1 MRKPRALDTVA
12 PLGVTVTE
20 TVPLLQT
27 ESSLFDTIDTEFV
40 AGTVTVIEVLVQEET
55 LAVTVPN
62 FTTPG
67 APKPAPRIVTL
78 VPTAPWVGD
87 NERMLAV
94 DTGGIVVVVTGGA
107 VVVVTG
113 GAVVVVVGGLVVVVV
128 VGGLVVVVVV
138 GGLVVVVVVGGAVVV
153 VVVGGLVVVVVVGAA
168 ATVIEKVVEATTPAR
183 THTV

>member
-1 MRKPRALDTVA
+1 MALDTVA

-20 TVPLLQT
+20 TVPLFQT
-27 ESSLFDTIDTEFV
+27 ESSSSDAIDTEFV
-40 AGTVTVIEVLVQEET
+40 AGTVTVIEVAVQEET

-67 APKPAPRIVTL
+67 APKPVPRIVTL
-78 VPTAPWVGD
+78 VPTAPRVGD

-94 DTGGIVVVVTGGA
+94 DTGGTVVVVTGGTVVVVTGGA

-113 GAVVVVVGGLVVVVV
+113 GAVVVVVVVGGLVVVVVV

-138 GGLVVVVVVGGAVVV
+138 GGTVVV
-153 VVVGGLVVVVVVGAA
+153 VVVGGLVVVVVVGGTVVVGAA
-168 ATVIEKVVEATTPAR
+168 ATVIE
-183 THTV
+183 